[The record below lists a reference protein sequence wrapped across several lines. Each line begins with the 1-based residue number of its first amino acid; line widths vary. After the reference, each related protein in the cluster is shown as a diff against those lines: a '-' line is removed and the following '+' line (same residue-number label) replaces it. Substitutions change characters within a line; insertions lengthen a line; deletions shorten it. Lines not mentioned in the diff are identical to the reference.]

1 MAESLGVAWR
11 ELNRQLD
18 LRGYILEDTLKFYQE
33 AERHAQTISQ
43 TNNLF
48 RAFNSGN
55 SGQQVVGEIQ
65 AAFNSEFKKQKGI
78 LWESARSERTICSSL
93 NSLLIYVFITFSE
106 GGIELERPL
115 FRLTFFPLNQK
126 RNSGTRGVFW
136 DITYFSGLLDST
148 AKAVDLGSGIITQI
162 RALGNLADN
171 PERPAE
177 TANACLQIEK
187 VMLR

>member
-78 LWESARSERTICSSL
+78 L
-93 NSLLIYVFITFSE
+93 
-106 GGIELERPL
+106 
-115 FRLTFFPLNQK
+115 
-126 RNSGTRGVFW
+126 
-136 DITYFSGLLDST
+136 
-148 AKAVDLGSGIITQI
+148 
-162 RALGNLADN
+162 
-171 PERPAE
+171 
-177 TANACLQIEK
+177 
-187 VMLR
+187 